1 MCRAMKLLQN
11 GESKYD
17 CYHFFAQIY
26 TFLLTQIRVGNTN
39 ANGNSNKALLKI
51 NTVCGTVDDKTVK
64 GNAKIICSKP
74 LSGQFITLQRRTK
87 GYIQVVEV
95 TVTVQVPG
103 KVISVEGG
111 SSSGQAGGQSI
122 YVPSLCSDN
131 GDPYCDPNWT
141 PFANMNMALMGYD
154 IVESDP
160 LAKGGDKGFRSQ
172 IFGAVVVDG
181 DGRMVLSDGI
191 AVSDMLECESNFD
204 SKTVS
209 TLSVS
214 NFNCLHNRQKII
226 DPFRHLCISDC
237 LFVPD
242 TTKVLKMRYCILF

>member
-1 MCRAMKLLQN
+1 MRV
-11 GESKYD
+11 S
-17 CYHFFAQIY
+17 
-26 TFLLTQIRVGNTN
+26 QIRVGNTN
-39 ANGNSNKALLKI
+39 ANGNSNKAVLTI
-51 NTVCGTVDDKTVK
+51 NTVCATVTADIAK
-64 GNAKIICSKP
+64 GSTKITCAKP
-74 LSGQFITLQRRTK
+74 LSGQFITIQRTLN
-87 GYIQVVEV
+87 GYIQISEI
-95 TVTVQVPG
+95 TV
-103 KVISVEGG
+103 SVELPGEVITSGG
-111 SSSGQAGGQSI
+111 GAGEAGGHSI

-181 DGRMVLSDGI
+181 NGRMALSDGI

-214 NFNCLHNRQKII
+214 LSI
-226 DPFRHLCISDC
+226 P
-237 LFVPD
+237 
-242 TTKVLKMRYCILF
+242 Y